1 MILVYKQQIKN
12 LSDFNKVFFAHPRRQ
27 NVINLNEKTS
37 LHVEGTMVWTL
48 RPKSYHWVTRF
59 VVIMFGIK
67 LISSVPGT
75 IGLLWGDNIVI
86 LFH

>member
-1 MILVYKQQIKN
+1 
-12 LSDFNKVFFAHPRRQ
+12 
-27 NVINLNEKTS
+27 
-37 LHVEGTMVWTL
+37 MVWTL

-67 LISSVPGT
+67 LISSVPGM